1 MIAELLIVC
10 SCFHIEVP
18 KWDANIANDSTVY
31 VDLRGA
37 VTRPR
42 VRHSKNAGPKSEA
55 QIRFEKLVHDARWE
69 NNPLALIPGVQRRD
83 EDSCSWRLRINAV
96 PEETIRRVCGDDV
109 ASAKSPS
116 VDDVVQ
122 YLNARVVEFLQPGK
136 ITWQPA
142 RNALVNKDVYFSTT
156 ARALEKTVS
165 VLGVSVRLR
174 AQPIGYTWDLGDG
187 RQFSTENPGG
197 TWPRGDAHW
206 PYSTP
211 GNYMPSVKIE
221 WVVDVSVGGE
231 SRRLGTHA
239 YTLAQG
245 KTLRVTEAEAVL
257 TRSEETR

>member
-1 MIAELLIVC
+1 MMFLLSSFHTELPEWGAQV
-10 SCFHIEVP
+10 
-18 KWDANIANDSTVY
+18 NDDRAIY
-31 VDLRGA
+31 VDLVKVAERRYRQNPG
-37 VTRPR
+37 VP
-42 VRHSKNAGPKSEA
+42 GPKSEA

-96 PEETIRRVCGDDV
+96 PEETIRRVCGDNV